1 MLLYR
6 KIHWL
11 VLLAWCLMTEELQLP
26 WLALNQLTWLDGKE
40 DTLNFLSFQGHAAM
54 KEPFEIPKRRRH
66 THIIWELFVS
76 TSNYSW
82 WSRKSRIYFGTL
94 GKKTMTMKRPRLK
107 VFFRR
112 RKSNFQLWRR
122 RQWRK
127 LILITKI
134 TLYLD
139 SSSSSS
145 SVYLCK
151 IWYFTLSLLASV
163 SRKPNAMKINLFRAK
178 QQLRLYSYDTG
189 RCIWVFSSCI
199 FAMTYYWTW
208 SIAYCPS

>member
-1 MLLYR
+1 MEKKTLSISSPFRDMQPWKNPLKFQREGDTHTLYGSFSCLLVTIAGGVVR
-6 KIHWL
+6 
-11 VLLAWCLMTEELQLP
+11 
-26 WLALNQLTWLDGKE
+26 
-40 DTLNFLSFQGHAAM
+40 
-54 KEPFEIPKRRRH
+54 
-66 THIIWELFVS
+66 
-76 TSNYSW
+76 
-82 WSRKSRIYFGTL
+82 RKSRIYFGTL

-122 RQWRK
+122 WQWRK